1 MIRSVTCVSGIR
13 TSAANAVG
21 RLSRVDAEIASL
33 RLTIRELE
41 SEYSN
46 LDQRAIEAVY
56 REAQCYLPKLHH
68 DWNDLIK
75 FIQNRVITELQS
87 AGTIND
93 RAST

>member
-46 LDQRAIEAVY
+46 LDQRAVEAVY
-56 REAQCYLPKLHH
+56 REAQCYLPKLHR